1 MNLDKQPE
9 ISSIVLIDEY
19 LDVDNKTVG
28 KHPFVVLNN
37 DTEYVNEKRY
47 NIVAVAL
54 SSYKNK
60 LQRKKNRIFNT
71 SVDLFSPEDGVIKD
85 SFVKCDVLVYFN
97 QERYKKIGSVTTKG
111 FNDII
116 YKVTE
121 LDEKNKLSMNL
132 NNL

>member
-28 KHPFVVLNN
+28 KHPFVVLSN
-37 DTEYVNEKRY
+37 DTEFIDEKRY

-71 SVDLFSPEDGVIKD
+71 SVDLFSPEEVDYLVENNLIDGAM
-85 SFVKCDVLVYFN
+85 
-97 QERYKKIGSVTTKG
+97 
-111 FNDII
+111 
-116 YKVTE
+116 
-121 LDEKNKLSMNL
+121 NKLAYYRLVNDFKEDFIYQGEKKCL
-132 NNL
+132 VKVKKRNEKKGLANH